1 MSSLLLFTRVYKQE
15 IQTVML
21 VFLTGFVNYCPS
33 NLNKYESISV
43 NKYWSID
50 LYTCTV
56 GYNKFDFFL
65 ENKEYRPFDGCK
77 IEI

>member
-1 MSSLLLFTRVYKQE
+1 
-15 IQTVML
+15 ML

-43 NKYWSID
+43 NKYRSID

-56 GYNKFDFFL
+56 CKGGGVWGQRREGSLGQKKTPAAKSL
-65 ENKEYRPFDGCK
+65 YR
-77 IEI
+77 